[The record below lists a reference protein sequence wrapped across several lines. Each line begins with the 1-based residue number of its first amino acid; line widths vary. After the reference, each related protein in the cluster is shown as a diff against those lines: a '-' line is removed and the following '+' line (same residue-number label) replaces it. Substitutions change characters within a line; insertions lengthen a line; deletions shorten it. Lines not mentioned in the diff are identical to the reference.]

1 MVPSLSPR
9 LAKQSCNPALLITPA
24 LTNPSYLLGRLGRS
38 AEAFV
43 EAGVVTVGDAFVVV
57 AIGYFYFYEN
67 RALHDA

>member
-1 MVPSLSPR
+1 M
-9 LAKQSCNPALLITPA
+9 LITPA